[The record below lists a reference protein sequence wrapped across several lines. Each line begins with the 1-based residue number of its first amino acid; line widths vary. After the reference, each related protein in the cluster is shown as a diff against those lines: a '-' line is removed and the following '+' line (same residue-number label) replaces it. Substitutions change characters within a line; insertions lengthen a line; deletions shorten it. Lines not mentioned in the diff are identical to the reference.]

1 MALAKSSFSRNPEAG
16 RHRGASNNP
25 SSASLAVARPCNS
38 RRAEAGFSI
47 VEVMVATGLLA
58 SALVALAQ
66 LFAIATTTNA
76 AARSSTL
83 TMMLAEQK
91 IEQLRALQY
100 TFDRAGL
107 PVQDTLTDLA
117 VYPPAAA
124 GGKGLSPHTENTL
137 QANTD
142 GYVDYLDPW
151 GRTLGGG
158 TVVPDGTAFIRR
170 WSVEPLPTN
179 PNNVVILQVLVTR
192 QRNRGTGDSGSVS
205 RGPEEARLM
214 TIKSR
219 KVQ

>member
-1 MALAKSSFSRNPEAG
+1 MAKSNFS
-16 RHRGASNNP
+16 HKSD
-25 SSASLAVARPCNS
+25 ARRS
-38 RRAEAGFSI
+38 EAGFSI
-47 VEVMVATGLLA
+47 IEVIVATGLLA

-76 AARSSTL
+76 QARSSTL

-107 PVQDTLTDLA
+107 PVQDIATDLA
-117 VYPPAAA
+117 VYPPAAT
-124 GGKGLSPHTENTL
+124 GGKGLSPHTDNTL
-137 QANTD
+137 QANTN
-142 GYVDYLDPW
+142 GYVDYLDHW

-192 QRNRGTGDSGSVS
+192 QRDRGTGNSGSVA
-205 RGPEEARLM
+205 RGAQEARLM

>member
-1 MALAKSSFSRNPEAG
+1 MAKFNLSRKSEAG
-16 RHRGASNNP
+16 RLRGTTHAGA
-25 SSASLAVARPCNS
+25 SASLAVARLRT

-47 VEVMVATGLLA
+47 VEVLVATGLLA
-58 SALVALAQ
+58 TALVALAQ
-66 LFAIATTTNA
+66 LFAIATSTNA
-76 AARSSTL
+76 AARTSTL

-107 PVQDTLTDLA
+107 PVQDIDTDLA
-117 VYPPAAA
+117 VYPPVA
-124 GGKGLSPHTENTL
+124 GGKGLSPHTDNTL

-142 GYVDYLDPW
+142 GYVDYLDHW

-158 TVVPDGTAFIRR
+158 TVIPGNTAFIRR

-179 PNNVVILQVLVTR
+179 PNNVLILQVLVTR
-192 QRNRGTGDSGSVS
+192 QRDRGTGDLGSVS
-205 RGPEEARLM
+205 RGPQEARLL

>member
-1 MALAKSSFSRNPEAG
+1 MSRKS
-16 RHRGASNNP
+16 
-25 SSASLAVARPCNS
+25 
-38 RRAEAGFSI
+38 EAGFSL
-47 VEVMVATGLLA
+47 VEVLVATGLLA
-58 SALVALAQ
+58 TALVALAQ
-66 LFAIATTTNA
+66 LFAIATATNA
-76 AARSSTL
+76 AARNSTV
-83 TMMLAEQK
+83 TMVLAEQK

-107 PVQDTLTDLA
+107 PVQDTATDLA
-117 VYPPAAA
+117 VYPPLAT
-124 GGKGLSPHTENTL
+124 GGKGLSPHTANTI

-142 GYVDYLDPW
+142 GYVDYLDHY

-158 TVVPDGTAFIRR
+158 TVIPDNTAYIRR

-192 QRNRGTGDSGSVS
+192 QRDRGTGNAGSVS
-205 RGPEEARLM
+205 RGPQEARLM

>member
-1 MALAKSSFSRNPEAG
+1 MALEKYNFSHNSPDCSRHAAACLAEARG
-16 RHRGASNNP
+16 RA
-25 SSASLAVARPCNS
+25 S

-47 VEVMVATGLLA
+47 VEVLVATGLLA

-66 LFAIATTTNA
+66 LFAIAQATNG

-83 TMMLAEQK
+83 TMILAEQK
-91 IEQLRALQY
+91 LEQLRGLQY
-100 TFDRAGL
+100 TFDRVGL
-107 PVQDTLTDLA
+107 PVQDTTTDLA
-117 VYPPAAA
+117 VYPPAAT
-124 GGKGLSPHTENTL
+124 GGKGLSPHTDNTL
-137 QANTD
+137 QANTN
-142 GYVDYLDPW
+142 GYVDYLDHY

-158 TVVPDGTAFIRR
+158 TVIPENTAFIRR

-192 QRNRGTGDSGSVS
+192 QRDRGTGDAGSVS
-205 RGPEEARLM
+205 RGSQEARLM

>member
-1 MALAKSSFSRNPEAG
+1 LAKSNLSRK
-16 RHRGASNNP
+16 SD
-25 SSASLAVARPCNS
+25 S
-38 RRAEAGFSI
+38 RRTEAGFSI
-47 VEVMVATGLLA
+47 VEVLVATGLLA
-58 SALVALAQ
+58 TALVALAQ
-66 LFAIATTTNA
+66 LFAIATSTNA
-76 AARSSTL
+76 AARSSTI

-107 PVQDTLTDLA
+107 PVQDIDTDLA
-117 VYPPAAA
+117 VYPPVA
-124 GGKGLSPHTENTL
+124 GGKGLSPHTDNTL

-142 GYVDYLDPW
+142 GYVDYLDNW

-158 TVVPDGTAFIRR
+158 TVIPGNTAFIRR

-179 PNNVVILQVLVTR
+179 PNNVIILQVLVTR
-192 QRNRGTGDSGSVS
+192 QRDRGTGNAGSVS
-205 RGPEEARLM
+205 RGAQEARLM

>member
-1 MALAKSSFSRNPEAG
+1 M
-16 RHRGASNNP
+16 
-25 SSASLAVARPCNS
+25 
-38 RRAEAGFSI
+38 
-47 VEVMVATGLLA
+47 ATGLLA

-76 AARSSTL
+76 AARNSTI

-107 PVQDTLTDLA
+107 PVQDTATDLA
-117 VYPPAAA
+117 VYPPAAT
-124 GGKGLSPHTENTL
+124 GGKGLSPYTENTL
-137 QANTD
+137 QENTN
-142 GYVDYLDPW
+142 GYVDYLDQW

-158 TVVPDGTAFIRR
+158 TVIPDETAYIRR

-179 PNNVVILQVLVTR
+179 PNNVIILQVLVTR
-192 QRNRGTGDSGSVS
+192 QRDRGTGDAGSVS
-205 RGPEEARLM
+205 RGAQEARLM
-214 TIKSR
+214 TIKAR

>member
-1 MALAKSSFSRNPEAG
+1 MAKSNLSRNP
-16 RHRGASNNP
+16 
-25 SSASLAVARPCNS
+25 
-38 RRAEAGFSI
+38 EAGFSI
-47 VEVMVATGLLA
+47 VEVLVATGLLA

-76 AARSSTL
+76 NARSSTI
-83 TMMLAEQK
+83 TMILAEQK

-100 TFDRAGL
+100 TFDRVGL
-107 PVQDTLTDLA
+107 PVQDTETDLA
-117 VYPPAAA
+117 VYPPLAT
-124 GGKGLSPHTENTL
+124 GGKGLSPHTDNTL
-137 QANTD
+137 QVNTD
-142 GYVDYLDPW
+142 GYVDYLDHY

-158 TVVPDGTAFIRR
+158 TVIPENTAFIRR

-192 QRNRGTGDSGSVS
+192 QRDRGLGDAGSVT
-205 RGPEEARLM
+205 RGPNEARLM

>member
-1 MALAKSSFSRNPEAG
+1 LAKYNLSRK
-16 RHRGASNNP
+16 S
-25 SSASLAVARPCNS
+25 
-38 RRAEAGFSI
+38 EAGFSI
-47 VEVMVATGLLA
+47 VEVLVATGLLA

-66 LFAIATTTNA
+66 LFAIATTANA
-76 AARSSTL
+76 AARNSTI

-100 TFDRAGL
+100 TFDRAAL
-107 PVQDTLTDLA
+107 PVQDIQTDLA
-117 VYPPAAA
+117 VYPPAAT

-142 GYVDYLDPW
+142 GYVDYLDHY

-179 PNNVVILQVLVTR
+179 PNNVIILQVLVTR
-192 QRNRGTGDSGSVS
+192 ERDRGTGDAGSVS
-205 RGPEEARLM
+205 RGANEARLM

>member
-1 MALAKSSFSRNPEAG
+1 MALAKSNFSLNP
-16 RHRGASNNP
+16 
-25 SSASLAVARPCNS
+25 

-76 AARSSTL
+76 SARSSTL

-91 IEQLRALQY
+91 IEQLRALQN

-137 QANTD
+137 QENTD
-142 GYVDYLDPW
+142 GYVDYLDPS

-158 TVVPDGTAFIRR
+158 TVIPDGTAFIRR

-192 QRNRGTGDSGSVS
+192 QRNRGTGDTGSVS
-205 RGPEEARLM
+205 RGSEEARLM

>member
-1 MALAKSSFSRNPEAG
+1 LAKFNLSRKSET
-16 RHRGASNNP
+16 
-25 SSASLAVARPCNS
+25 VA

-47 VEVMVATGLLA
+47 VEVLVATGLLA
-58 SALVALAQ
+58 TALVALAQ
-66 LFAIATTTNA
+66 LFAIATATNH
-76 AARSSTL
+76 AARNSTI

-91 IEQLRALQY
+91 VEQLRALQY

-107 PVQDTLTDLA
+107 PVQDTETDLA

-124 GGKGLSPHTENTL
+124 GGKGLSPHTDNTM
-137 QANTD
+137 QVNTD
-142 GYVDYLDPW
+142 GYVDYLDNW

-158 TVVPDGTAFIRR
+158 TVIPGNTAFIRR

-179 PNNVVILQVLVTR
+179 PNNVIILQVMVTR
-192 QRNRGTGDSGSVS
+192 QRDRGTGNAGSVS

>member
-1 MALAKSSFSRNPEAG
+1 LAKSNFSRK
-16 RHRGASNNP
+16 S
-25 SSASLAVARPCNS
+25 
-38 RRAEAGFSI
+38 EAGFSI
-47 VEVMVATGLLA
+47 VEVLVATGILA

-66 LFAIATTTNA
+66 LFAIAQASNG

-83 TMMLAEQK
+83 TMILAEQK
-91 IEQLRALQY
+91 LEQLRALQY
-100 TFDRAGL
+100 TFDRIGL
-107 PVQDTLTDLA
+107 PVQDTTTDLA
-117 VYPPAAA
+117 VYPPAAN
-124 GGKGLSPHTENTL
+124 GGKGLSPHTDNTL

-142 GYVDYLDPW
+142 GYVDYLDHY

-158 TVVPDGTAFIRR
+158 TVVPENTAFIRR

-192 QRNRGTGDSGSVS
+192 QRDRGTGDAGSVS
-205 RGPEEARLM
+205 RGAQEARLM

>member
-1 MALAKSSFSRNPEAG
+1 MALAKSNFSRKSCG
-16 RHRGASNNP
+16 
-25 SSASLAVARPCNS
+25 S

-66 LFAIATTTNA
+66 LFAIATATNA
-76 AARSSTL
+76 SARTSTL
-83 TMMLAEQK
+83 TMVLAEQK

-107 PVQDTLTDLA
+107 PVQDTLTDLS

-137 QANTD
+137 QASTD

-158 TVVPDGTAFIRR
+158 TVIPDGTAFIRR

-179 PNNVVILQVLVTR
+179 PNNVIILQVLVTR
-192 QRNRGTGDSGSVS
+192 QRDRGTGDTGSVS

>member
-1 MALAKSSFSRNPEAG
+1 MALAKSNFSR
-16 RHRGASNNP
+16 
-25 SSASLAVARPCNS
+25 SS
-38 RRAEAGFSI
+38 EAGFSI
-47 VEVMVATGLLA
+47 IEVMVATGLLA

-76 AARSSTL
+76 SARTSTL

-91 IEQLRALQY
+91 IEQLRGLQY

-107 PVQDTLTDLA
+107 PVQDTETDLA

-124 GGKGLSPHTENTL
+124 GGKGLSPHTDNTL

-142 GYVDYLDPW
+142 GYVDYLDHW

-158 TVVPDGTAFIRR
+158 TVIPDGTAFIRR

-179 PNNVVILQVLVTR
+179 PNNVIILQVLVTR
-192 QRNRGTGDSGSVS
+192 QRDRGTGDSGSVA
-205 RGPEEARLM
+205 RGANEARLM

-219 KVQ
+219 KVL

>member
-1 MALAKSSFSRNPEAG
+1 MALAKSNFSRKS
-16 RHRGASNNP
+16 RD
-25 SSASLAVARPCNS
+25 S

-66 LFAIATTTNA
+66 LFAIATATNA
-76 AARSSTL
+76 SARTSTL
-83 TMMLAEQK
+83 TMVLAEQK

-107 PVQDTLTDLA
+107 PVQDTLTDLS

-137 QANTD
+137 QASTD

-158 TVVPDGTAFIRR
+158 TVIPDGTAFIRR

-179 PNNVVILQVLVTR
+179 PNNVIILQVLVTR
-192 QRNRGTGDSGSVS
+192 QRDRGTGDTGSVS

>member
-1 MALAKSSFSRNPEAG
+1 MAKSNFSRKSESTPAEAG
-16 RHRGASNNP
+16 ACPAAAHDTS
-25 SSASLAVARPCNS
+25 S

-47 VEVMVATGLLA
+47 IEVLVSTGILA

-66 LFAIATTTNA
+66 LFAIAQASNG

-83 TMMLAEQK
+83 TMILAEQK
-91 IEQLRALQY
+91 LEQLRALQY
-100 TFDRAGL
+100 TFDRVGL
-107 PVQDTLTDLA
+107 PVQDTTTDLA
-117 VYPPAAA
+117 VYPPAAT
-124 GGKGLSPHTENTL
+124 GGKGLSPHTDNTL
-137 QANTD
+137 QVNTN
-142 GYVDYLDPW
+142 GYVDYLDHY

-158 TVVPDGTAFIRR
+158 TVIPGNAAFIRR

-192 QRNRGTGDSGSVS
+192 QRNRGAGDAGSVS
-205 RGPEEARLM
+205 RGSQEARLM

>member
-1 MALAKSSFSRNPEAG
+1 LAKFNLSRK
-16 RHRGASNNP
+16 SD
-25 SSASLAVARPCNS
+25 ARS

-47 VEVMVATGLLA
+47 VEVLVATGLLA

-66 LFAIATTTNA
+66 LFAIATMANA
-76 AARSSTL
+76 AARSSTI

-100 TFDRAGL
+100 TFDRTGL
-107 PVQDTLTDLA
+107 PVQDIATDTA
-117 VYPPAAA
+117 VYPPVAT
-124 GGKGLSPHTENTL
+124 GGKGLAPHTDNTL
-137 QANTD
+137 QNNYD
-142 GYVDYLDPW
+142 GYVDYLDHY

-158 TVVPDGTAFIRR
+158 TVVPDNTAYIRR

-179 PNNVVILQVLVTR
+179 PNNVIILQVLVTR
-192 QRNRGTGDSGSVS
+192 ERDRGTGNAGSVS
-205 RGPEEARLM
+205 RGANEARLM

>member
-1 MALAKSSFSRNPEAG
+1 MALAKSNFSHNSRRAEAG
-16 RHRGASNNP
+16 RLRNA
-25 SSASLAVARPCNS
+25 SASLAVARMHS
-38 RRAEAGFSI
+38 KRAEAGFSI

-137 QANTD
+137 QANTN

-158 TVVPDGTAFIRR
+158 TVIPDGTAFIRR

-205 RGPEEARLM
+205 RGSEEARLM

>member
-1 MALAKSSFSRNPEAG
+1 LAKSNFSSKSKPSA
-16 RHRGASNNP
+16 ASV
-25 SSASLAVARPCNS
+25 SLAAARPDWS
-38 RRAEAGFSI
+38 KRAEAGFSI
-47 VEVMVATGLLA
+47 IEVMVATSLLA

-66 LFAIATTTNA
+66 LFAIATATNQ
-76 AARSSTL
+76 AARNSTL
-83 TMMLAEQK
+83 TMVLAEQK

-100 TFDRAGL
+100 TFDNAGL
-107 PVQDTLTDLA
+107 PIQDTETDLA
-117 VYPPAAA
+117 VYPPAAT
-124 GGKGLSPHTENTL
+124 GGKGLSPHTDNTL

-142 GYVDYLDPW
+142 GYVDYLDHW

-158 TVVPDGTAFIRR
+158 TVIPGNTAFIRR

-192 QRNRGTGDSGSVS
+192 VRDRGTGDTGSVS
-205 RGPEEARLM
+205 RGAQEARLL

>member
-1 MALAKSSFSRNPEAG
+1 MALAKSNFSRK
-16 RHRGASNNP
+16 S
-25 SSASLAVARPCNS
+25 
-38 RRAEAGFSI
+38 EAGFSI

-192 QRNRGTGDSGSVS
+192 QRNRGTGDTGSVS

>member
-1 MALAKSSFSRNPEAG
+1 MSRKSEAG
-16 RHRGASNNP
+16 RLRGTHDTA
-25 SSASLAVARPCNS
+25 SASLAVARRRS

-47 VEVMVATGLLA
+47 VEVLVATGLLA
-58 SALVALAQ
+58 TALVALAQ
-66 LFAIATTTNA
+66 LFAIATSANA
-76 AARSSTL
+76 AARNSTI
-83 TMMLAEQK
+83 TMLLAEQK

-107 PVQDTLTDLA
+107 PVQDTATDLA
-117 VYPPAAA
+117 VYPPAAT

-137 QANTD
+137 QDNTN
-142 GYVDYLDPW
+142 GYVDYLDHY

-158 TVVPDGTAFIRR
+158 TVIPDNTAYIRR

-192 QRNRGTGDSGSVS
+192 ERDRGTGDAGSVS
-205 RGPEEARLM
+205 RGAQEARLM

>member
-1 MALAKSSFSRNPEAG
+1 MALAKSNFSHNSRQAEAG
-16 RHRGASNNP
+16 RLRNALDDNA
-25 SSASLAVARPCNS
+25 SASLSVARPGCS

-83 TMMLAEQK
+83 TMVLAEQK

-107 PVQDTLTDLA
+107 PVQDTQTDLA
-117 VYPPAAA
+117 VYPPLAT
-124 GGKGLSPHTENTL
+124 GGKGLAPHTENTL

-142 GYVDYLDPW
+142 GYVDYLDPS
-151 GRTLGGG
+151 GRT
-158 TVVPDGTAFIRR
+158 
-170 WSVEPLPTN
+170 
-179 PNNVVILQVLVTR
+179 
-192 QRNRGTGDSGSVS
+192 
-205 RGPEEARLM
+205 
-214 TIKSR
+214 
-219 KVQ
+219 